1 MDISS
6 ITMSSAVIPSGY
18 VSSNT
23 ESLPGTSSVY
33 TERTGILASPTPTRL
48 TTDSAPS
55 SDKRSPKLS
64 SILVKSGTLAFL
76 GVLIFGVVFVVSL
89 AVVVGLVVGASVG
102 IEPLCTFSCP
112 YIFSVIA
119 PSSFSSFLENVL
131 IVLPSS

>member
-6 ITMSSAVIPSGY
+6 IAISFAVIPLGY

-23 ESLPGTSSVY
+23 ESLPGTSSVN
-33 TERTGILASPTPTRL
+33 TDRTGILSSPTM
-48 TTDSAPS
+48 SIIVFSSS
-55 SDKRSPKLS
+55 SDKS
-64 SILVKSGTLAFL
+64 STLVKSTSLAFL
-76 GVLIFGVVFVVSL
+76 GALIFGVVFVVSL